1 MGWKARLILGGRTV
15 FFFIDLSFS
24 DTDVVVTKCFLFKFI
39 KVSRVNKLL
48 SIFSNSALNDESI
61 LNFFIDLSFSDT
73 DVVVTKCFLFK
84 FIKVSR
90 INKLL
95 SIFSNSALIDESSL
109 NFARLRLACVMVGG
123 QEVTES
129 KGVGAM
135 WNVSPSYGAS

>member
-15 FFFIDLSFS
+15 F
-24 DTDVVVTKCFLFKFI
+24 
-39 KVSRVNKLL
+39 
-48 SIFSNSALNDESI
+48 
-61 LNFFIDLSFSDT
+61 FFIDLSFSDT